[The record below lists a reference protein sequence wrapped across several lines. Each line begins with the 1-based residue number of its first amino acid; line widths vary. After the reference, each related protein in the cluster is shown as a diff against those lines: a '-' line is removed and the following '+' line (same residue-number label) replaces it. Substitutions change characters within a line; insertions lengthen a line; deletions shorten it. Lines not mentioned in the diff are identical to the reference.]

1 MTTVES
7 FSDLETSVEK
17 IDLSEVTNGGDNVA
31 SCDSIATDLASCD
44 NLIRQVVDEG

>member
-7 FSDLETSVEK
+7 FTDLQTSVEK
-17 IDLSEVTNGGDNVA
+17 INLYEVTNGGDDVA
-31 SCDSIATDLASCD
+31 SCDSIDTDLASCD